1 MFPLFLFFGTFL
13 RTGDDAFFEIIACFV
28 GAVFGLSIA
37 AYLTGLVLE
46 IATFFSVSF
55 LATCFLSLLWR
66 FFVW

>member
-37 AYLTGLVLE
+37 AYLTGV
-46 IATFFSVSF
+46 V
-55 LATCFLSLLWR
+55 
-66 FFVW
+66 